1 MMMEKEYI
9 QQLLDSYMAAETTRE
24 EEQLLSDYFRTHQD
38 IPAQWRN
45 YSILFRGIS
54 RQEQKPKA
62 RRTWLYTT
70 VGAIAASIVLLL
82 SLGHIYNKVE
92 PTAQQPMTAMQE
104 TMQESTPEVGE
115 KMPLAETTKEEK
127 PVLAEAKVKTKTNV
141 AKGSTVAPQ
150 EHQAETAPT
159 TSNNGTSSATED
171 LEYYIARLEAE
182 MASLDDSVSKA
193 HIEKLIA
200 ADVRLQQLVY
210 SIVGKQA
217 EMAINEIMN
226 DSTANYINF

>member
-54 RQEQKPKA
+54 RQEQKPTA
-62 RRTWLYTT
+62 HRTWLYTT

-104 TMQESTPEVGE
+104 TMQESTPKVVE
-115 KMPLAETTKEEK
+115 KMPLAEAAKEEK
-127 PVLAEAKVKTKTNV
+127 PVLAEAKVKTNV
-141 AKGSTVAPQ
+141 AKGSTATPQ
-150 EHQAETAPT
+150 EHQVETAPT
-159 TSNNGTSSATED
+159 TSNNSTSSATED

-200 ADVRLQQLVY
+200 ADARLQQLVY